1 MDYTHLA
8 TSWNLEYLMVFMT
21 LKSIIGYFILL
32 GLEKYL
38 LLVYLSVKSYM
49 VLISIVVL
57 HLSSTCLCLSPR
69 AQDPFMLLWD
79 PIITIVQFCGTLNY
93 ADLTMK

>member
-21 LKSIIGYFILL
+21 LKSIIVYFILL

-49 VLISIVVL
+49 VLI
-57 HLSSTCLCLSPR
+57 
-69 AQDPFMLLWD
+69 
-79 PIITIVQFCGTLNY
+79 
-93 ADLTMK
+93 